1 MAVQRAFATLA
12 ARSARSR
19 CSTRCPNG
27 AKALP
32 IEALSNP
39 TMRVTDVPALCTL
52 GRQRGVPVI
61 VDATF
66 ASPALLRPVVVSPG
80 RRRPRGEARESR
92 NPPT

>member
-1 MAVQRAFATLA
+1 M
-12 ARSARSR
+12 S
-19 CSTRCPNG
+19 NG
-27 AKALP
+27 AKALL

-66 ASPALLRPVVVSPG
+66 ASPALV
-80 RRRPRGEARESR
+80 A
-92 NPPT
+92 TM